1 VANPGSITI
10 SRSGL
15 KYLVLSLVLEIAIL
29 YLGYREPESKVISAL
44 GLVLCLLYTIKFRK
58 SMIALFPFLFFASY
72 NYAAVQFFYQGIE
85 IAYFKGFG
93 DALSVNKIVVINSV
107 FIFTLGNTISS
118 YWVTRK
124 MDLDAKAYKSKYMFW
139 LLFAVGVLMIQ
150 FGIQGQNML
159 VSGGYG
165 AGATKTSMHEYFILV
180 YFLILLVKPRGNIV
194 YTIAVWGIYLVY
206 CVKTLL
212 FGGRVEIMEISILL
226 LAYYW
231 LLPKKENR
239 VLLILLILFAFYV
252 SNIISHVRT
261 NPVRFLKGDYI
272 SYFNPFYETPRNN
285 KSVKRALGNNQGDV
299 LQSSGRML
307 ALVEDGIM
315 DNGTRIKSFFS
326 MLGSIVLPTSA
337 LPVYTNLA
345 AFHQVSPYR
354 SGGGGLVSVYFY
366 VWMGYLGPVLI
377 GLFLGSFI
385 NKGFKPGVNFA
396 FRIYAVILLIMYPRW
411 FAYGPI
417 IIFKFCFL
425 TAMMYVVTQYI
436 FVAVFKSKAKLLPE
450 GLK

>member
-1 VANPGSITI
+1 MTNPGSITI
-10 SRSGL
+10 SKNSL
-15 KYLVLSLVLEIAIL
+15 KYFVISLIIEITIL
-29 YLGYREPESKVISAL
+29 YLGYREPEGKTISAL
-44 GLVLCLLYTIKFRK
+44 GLTLCLLYLIKFRR
-58 SMIALFPFLFFASY
+58 SMIVLFPFLFFASY
-72 NYAAVQFFYQGIE
+72 NYAAVQFFYQGID

-93 DALSVNKIVVINSV
+93 DALSVNKIVIINSI
-107 FIFTLGNTISS
+107 FIFTLGNTLSA
-118 YWVTRK
+118 YWVSRK
-124 MDLDAKAYKSKYMFW
+124 MDLDQKAYKSKYIFW
-139 LLFAVGVLMIQ
+139 LLFIIGALMIQ

-180 YFLILLVKPRGNIV
+180 YFLILLVKPRRHIV
-194 YTIAVWGIYLVY
+194 YTIAIWAIYLIY

-239 VLLILLILFAFYV
+239 ALLILLILFAFYV

-261 NPVRFLKGDYI
+261 NPLNFLKGDYI
-272 SYFNPFYETPRNN
+272 SYFNPFYEPPTGKIVR
-285 KSVKRALGNNQGDV
+285 KALGNNQGDV

-307 ALVEDGIM
+307 ALVEDGIL

-326 MLGSIVLPTSA
+326 MLGSIVFPTSA
-337 LPVYTNLA
+337 LPEYTNLA

-366 VWMGYLGPVLI
+366 AWMGYLGPILV
-377 GLFLGSFI
+377 GLFLANFI
-385 NKGFKPGVNFA
+385 NKGFKPGVSFG
-396 FRIYAVILLIMYPRW
+396 FRVYAIILLIMYPRW

-425 TAMMYVVTQYI
+425 TAVMYVVFHYI
-436 FVAVFKSKAKLLPE
+436 FVAAFKSKNELLP
-450 GLK
+450 KV